1 MLLVLTT
8 LLLVIGVIAFF
19 TLSAVGHVSNALK
32 AFAARQE
39 DLFIDGEHTRA
50 YVGKA
55 LIEDRLLPHLGYR
68 EPVPSES
75 EQRFN
80 AIVTTPEFKQI
91 VEDDAKAR
99 YEARHGQ
106 GSWEQ
111 GC

>member
-1 MLLVLTT
+1 MKT
-8 LLLVIGVIAFF
+8 
-19 TLSAVGHVSNALK
+19 
-32 AFAARQE
+32 
-39 DLFIDGEHTRA
+39 
-50 YVGKA
+50 
-55 LIEDRLLPHLGYR
+55 LIEDRLLPHLGFK